1 MNHYLLHNLLLIL
14 VLVGSILGCKP
25 ADDDLKK
32 KVVYKGPIAETRN
45 IVSQFSDSAK
55 LQIKLMAPL
64 QLQYESG
71 DAIYPDSLF
80 LTFFDKDGKVNNTLR
95 ANYGKYEKQKDLYF
109 VRGNVVVHNP
119 TKDETMR
126 TEELFWDKQTR
137 RIYTDK
143 FVTIKTKDEFLQGQ
157 GLETNQEFY
166 PMKIKKPTGAFTVQQ
181 QPAPPPTSAPPTQ

>member
-1 MNHYLLHNLLLIL
+1 MNRSLFYSLLLML
-14 VLVGSILGCKP
+14 VLVGSTWGCKP
-25 ADDDLKK
+25 VDDDLKK
-32 KVVYKGPIAETRN
+32 KVVYNGPIAETRN

-80 LTFFDKDGKVNNTLR
+80 ITFYDKDGKVNNTLR
-95 ANYGKYEKQKDLYF
+95 ANYGKYEKQKDIYF

-119 TKDETMR
+119 IKDETMR

-137 RIYTDK
+137 RIYTEK
-143 FVTIKTKDEFLQGQ
+143 FVTIKTQNDILKGQ

-166 PMKIKKPTGAFTVQQ
+166 PMRIKKPTGIISVQEQ
-181 QPAPPPTSAPPTQ
+181 LSSPPTPPTK